1 MKSYS
6 LYTSRGEQIDE
17 LLDQVFESKTN
28 GVYIELGAND
38 GLTQSNTAFFEF
50 HRGWTGVLIEPSL
63 KAYTECVKNRPNSI
77 CIHAACVSNEYSEP
91 VINGNFNGDL
101 MSSVNGTRTHSN
113 ELNQCKAITI
123 EKILDEANVSAI
135 DFLSLDVEGYEYE
148 VLLGLNLIKYRPRY
162 MLIEVYQKDYATIV
176 SFLEGHHYT
185 LLRNISN
192 YNHHDNPGWDG
203 THNDYLFV
211 DSLTNKIEINQP
223 VSNVTHV

>member
-1 MKSYS
+1 
-6 LYTSRGEQIDE
+6 
-17 LLDQVFESKTN
+17 LLDQLFESKTN
-28 GVYIELGAND
+28 GVYIELGANN

-50 HRGWTGVLIEPSL
+50 HRGWTGVLIEPSI
-63 KAYTECVKNRPNSI
+63 KAYTECVKNRPHSI
-77 CIHAACVSNEYSEP
+77 CVHAACVSNEYSESY
-91 VINGNFNGDL
+91 VNGDFNGSL
-101 MSSVNGTRTHSN
+101 MSSVNGTRTESN
-113 ELNQCKAITI
+113 QLHACKAITL
-123 EKILDEANVSAI
+123 EKVLDEANVSSI
-135 DFLSLDVEGYEYE
+135 DLLSLDVEGYEYE
-148 VLLGLNLIKYRPRY
+148 VLRGLNLIKYRPTC

-185 LLRNISN
+185 LLRNVSN

>member
-38 GLTQSNTAFFEF
+38 GLKQSNTAFFEF

-91 VINGNFNGDL
+91 FINGNFNGDL
-101 MSSVNGTRTHSN
+101 MSSVNGTRTNSN
-113 ELNQCKAITI
+113 ELNQCKAITL
-123 EKILDEANVSAI
+123 EKVLDEANVSVI

-148 VLLGLNLIKYRPRY
+148 VLRGLNLIKYRPRY

-185 LLRNISN
+185 LLRNVSN
-192 YNHHDNPGWDG
+192 YNHPGWDG